1 MVSFEGVFPLVEIF
15 EEDAGAASYAGERVV
30 DDLHGE
36 AGGIGQNAVEAAQEC
51 IAADECENA
60 MTQYQSA

>member
-1 MVSFEGVFPLVEIF
+1 MKFFEGA
-15 EEDAGAASYAGERVV
+15 AGAEE
-30 DDLHGE
+30 L
-36 AGGIGQNAVEAAQEC
+36 VEAAQEC